1 MSGEEVLVGL
11 LELARRARHATS
23 PRELEFM
30 AVNDSHALAP
40 FRQAALWCPPRVAC
54 LSGVVQIEAN
64 APYVQWLG
72 GVFGHL
78 SAQEGASAR
87 QISAEDVPE
96 PLRDQWREWLP
107 AHGLWIAES
116 NGNPSPDGT
125 PTRHALLLA
134 RDFPWSEREI
144 HVLAEWFD
152 VWSHAWKALQ
162 PPQSGW
168 LRRKARGWF
177 SNANGGP
184 WWRRKGIIFGTVTA
198 AVLLCPVRLTVLAPG
213 ELVPARPAV
222 VRAPLDGVIEQIHV
236 EPNQDVRKAQ
246 PLFDFDEALIR
257 SRLDVAQQGLATA
270 EAEYRQ
276 TLQQALTDEQSKIQL
291 TVLRG
296 KIEEKRSEASFL
308 EEQLMRAHVVSPRD
322 GVVLFDDP
330 SEWTGRPVKLG
341 ERVMRIASPGE
352 TEVEAW
358 IPVADAIPLETGARV
373 SLYLNASPVAPVDA
387 TIRYIAHDAV
397 QRPDGNYAYRLRATL
412 SAPTEHRVGSK
423 GTAKLRGDWVVFSYW
438 MLRRPLAGL
447 RTTLGW

>member
-11 LELARRARHATS
+11 LDLARRARHARS
-23 PRELEFM
+23 LPELEFM

-40 FRQAALWCPPRVAC
+40 FRQAALWFPSGVAC

-64 APYVQWLG
+64 APYVQWLS
-72 GVFGHL
+72 GVFEHL
-78 SAQEGASAR
+78 VTQEEPSPRRVSAADAP
-87 QISAEDVPE
+87 DT
-96 PLRDQWREWLP
+96 LRDQWQAWLP
-107 AHGLWIAES
+107 AHGLLITHRPATGSPAEY
-116 NGNPSPDGT
+116 
-125 PTRHALLLA
+125 ALLLA
-134 RDFPWSEREI
+134 RDLAWSEHEI
-144 HVLAEWFD
+144 HVLGEWMD
-152 VWSHAWKALQ
+152 IWCHARKALQ
-162 PPQSGW
+162 PQG
-168 LRRKARGWF
+168 AGWF
-177 SNANGGP
+177 RQKVLGALSPRAGGP
-184 WWRRKGIIFGTVTA
+184 WWRRRGVIAAAVAA

-222 VRAPLDGVIEQIHV
+222 VRAPLDGVIETVHV
-236 EPNQDVRKAQ
+236 QPNQDVRKDQ

-276 TLQQALTDEQSKIQL
+276 TVQQALTDEQSKTQIS
-291 TVLRG
+291 VLRG
-296 KIEEKRSEASFL
+296 KIEERRSEASFL
-308 EEQLMRAHVVSPRD
+308 EEQITRAHVLSPRD

-341 ERVMRIASPGE
+341 ERVMRIASLGE
-352 TEVEAW
+352 SEVEAW

-373 SLYLNASPVAPVDA
+373 SLYLNASPVDPVEA
-387 TIRYIAHDAV
+387 TIRYVAHDAV
-397 QRPDGNYAYRLRATL
+397 QRPDGSYAYRMRASL

-423 GTAKLRGDWVVFSYW
+423 GTAKLRGGWVVFSYW